1 MVERSEQ
8 GRLIS
13 TGSVIV
19 DLVLTIDRLPEPGGD
34 ALASSALM
42 TAGGG
47 YNTLVAASRDG
58 MPVVHAGQYGTGPF
72 ADVVRRALADLDVEV
87 VQPGLVDQDSGYCV
101 ALVDASSERTFV
113 TTVGAEGA
121 LTRADLDRVPVRD
134 ADTVYVTGY
143 SLAHPERHGLLPG
156 WVADLPAAVRLL
168 TDPSPLV
175 AELDLHS
182 LARLLARTDVLSA
195 NAREARLLTGLPTP
209 AEAAVALVLRIRQNG
224 HVVVR
229 DGADGCWLA
238 GPEIGAAAR
247 HVPGFAV
254 RAVDS
259 TGAGDTHV
267 AVLVAAL
274 SRGLD
279 LTTAARRANAAAALS
294 VTRTGPATAPSS
306 AEIDALLAERG

>member
-1 MVERSEQ
+1 MAEQ
-8 GRLIS
+8 GRLVS

-19 DLVLTIDRLPEPGGD
+19 DLVLTVDRVPDPGGD
-34 ALASSALM
+34 TVASSSLL

-47 YNTLVAASRDG
+47 YNTLLAATRDG
-58 MPVVHAGQYGTGPF
+58 TGVVYAGQYGTGPF
-72 ADVVRRALADLDVEV
+72 GELVRRALAELDVEV
-87 VQPGLVDQDSGYCV
+87 VQAGLADHDSGYCV

-121 LTRADLDRVPVRD
+121 LTRADLDLVPVRG

-156 WVADLPAAVRLL
+156 WVADLPPAVRVVS
-168 TDPSPLV
+168 DPSPLV
-175 AELDLHS
+175 AELDPRS
-182 LARLLARTDVLSA
+182 LARLLARTDLLSA
-195 NAREARLLTGLPTP
+195 NAREARLMTGLATP
-209 AEAAVALVLRIRQNG
+209 AEAALALVRRVREHG

-238 GPEIGAAAR
+238 GPEVADRAR

-267 AVLVAAL
+267 AVLAGAL
-274 SRGLD
+274 NRGLD
-279 LTTAARRANAAAALS
+279 LRAAARRANAAAALS
-294 VTRTGPATAPSS
+294 VTRSGPATAPGT
-306 AEIDALLAERG
+306 AEIDALLAGPG

>member
-1 MVERSEQ
+1 VAEGPGQ

-34 ALASSALM
+34 TLASAALM

-58 MPVVHAGQYGTGPF
+58 MGVVYAGQYGTGPF
-72 ADVVRRALADLDVEV
+72 ADVVRRALAELDVEV
-87 VQPGLVDQDSGYCV
+87 VQPGLADQDSGYCV

-121 LTRADLDRVPVRD
+121 LTRADLDRVPVQD

-156 WVADLPAAVRLL
+156 WVADLPAAVRVL

-175 AELDLHS
+175 AELDPHS

-195 NAREARLLTGLPTP
+195 NAREARLLTGLATP
-209 AEAAVALVLRIRQNG
+209 AEAAVALVPRVRGDG

-238 GPEIGAAAR
+238 GPEIGTSAR
-247 HVPGFAV
+247 HVPGFV
-254 RAVDS
+254 VGAVDS
-259 TGAGDTHV
+259 TGAGDAHV
-267 AVLVAAL
+267 AVLAAAL

-279 LTTAARRANAAAALS
+279 LVTAARRANAAGALS
-294 VTRTGPATAPSS
+294 VTRTGPATAPST
-306 AEIDALLAERG
+306 AETDALLAGQG

>member
-267 AVLVAAL
+267 AVLAAAL

-279 LTTAARRANAAAALS
+279 LAAAAHRANAAAALS
-294 VTRTGPATAPSS
+294 VTRTGPATAPGA
-306 AEIDALLAERG
+306 AEIDALLAERS